1 MSDAAEGFAPVSRH
15 DAKVLILGSMPG
27 QKSLQE
33 ARYYA
38 HPRNA
43 FWKIMGELLGIDFES
58 GYDERLLALQEHR
71 VALWDVLK
79 FCERP
84 GSLDSAIKND
94 SLIVNNFEDFFASH
108 THIHTVFFNGNKAAE
123 LYRKHASATQH
134 QLIGL
139 PSTSPANAGMNF
151 AQKLDSWAKV
161 GSALE

>member
-1 MSDAAEGFAPVSRH
+1 MNDAAEGFAPVSRH

-27 QKSLQE
+27 QKSLQD
-33 ARYYA
+33 AHYYA

-43 FWKIMGELLGIDFES
+43 FWKIMGELLGIYFES
-58 GYDERLLALQEHR
+58 GYDERLLALQEHHI
-71 VALWDVLK
+71 ALWDVLQ

-94 SLIVNNFEDFFASH
+94 SLIVNDFEAFFANH
-108 THIHTVFFNGNKAAE
+108 QDIHTIFFNGNKAAE
-123 LYRKHASATQH
+123 LYRKHAPATQH
-134 QLIGL
+134 QLTGL

-151 AQKLDSWAKV
+151 AQKLDAWAKV